1 MLNRIFIAKTDNFFC
16 TLIIVFFIIFIFCN
30 FFIIMQSS
38 KKILSTN
45 DRLRKFAFGNN
56 GVDFTNDDLIK
67 YQTLT
72 CDFNILLYGI
82 QSKPSFLSGQPSNCC
97 TISSN
102 FLLFLSR
109 IAFLNS
115 ALASSLLSF
124 IWLVN
129 FVRYFSR

>member
-1 MLNRIFIAKTDNFFC
+1 MLNRIFIANTDNFFC

-82 QSKPSFLSGQPSNCC
+82 QSKPSFLSGQTSAY
-97 TISSN
+97 SSW
-102 FLLFLSR
+102 LLFCPETFICQGCFAPLTALS
-109 IAFLNS
+109 LTDEN
-115 ALASSLLSF
+115 LWSLL
-124 IWLVN
+124 
-129 FVRYFSR
+129 